1 MGVVIIKVLDMVEEW
16 KCEYCVN
23 GILYY
28 CLWIFLIIDGV
39 LIDEW
44 QVVVNKVFWG
54 EEDKRFVFF
63 FIGVQGVDMK
73 MLV

>member
-1 MGVVIIKVLDMVEEW
+1 MGAVIIKVLDMVEEW

-44 QVVVNKVFWG
+44 
-54 EEDKRFVFF
+54 
-63 FIGVQGVDMK
+63 
-73 MLV
+73 